1 MNIFVDE
8 CLSKDIA
15 AKLREKNLHFAIH
28 PIEVGMTGATD
39 PKILAYCN
47 QHDHT
52 ILTANGKDF
61 RKLCG
66 QPGSIHPGLIII
78 DGGVQTGIQIQ
89 KTLDAIAYISSRSS
103 IKSPPENPH
112 DWIVNKVVENLGG
125 SISDYD
131 LP

>member
-39 PKILAYCN
+39 PEIVAYCN

-78 DGGVQTGIQIQ
+78 DGGCKPEYKFRRRWMQSHTSYR
-89 KTLDAIAYISSRSS
+89 DPRSS
-103 IKSPPENPH
+103 LLRKTH
-112 DWIVNKVVENLGG
+112 TTGL
-125 SISDYD
+125 
-131 LP
+131 